1 MKRIQYILMINL
13 LFILQAGFSQTH
25 KEGAGTTKKGYK
37 LVWADEFNY
46 KGLPDA
52 QRWGYDTI
60 GNKTG
65 WGNHEAQYYTYANP
79 KNVWVENG
87 MLSITTVKEEF
98 KGHKYTSARLMTK
111 NKGDWK
117 YGRFEIKAKLPKGVG
132 MWPAIWMLSTDWK
145 YGGWPASGEIDIM
158 ENVGFKP
165 DTIYGSIHTKAYYWR
180 INTQKTKAFYLPDSQ
195 DVFHVYTL
203 EWNSDQISFFVD
215 DKKYLAFVNEKKT
228 FAEWPF
234 DQRLH
239 LLLNIAVGGDWGG
252 QKGIDD
258 SIFPQKML
266 IDYVRVYQKAANK
279 N

>member
-1 MKRIQYILMINL
+1 MKSNQCFLMIAL
-13 LFILQAGFSQTH
+13 LFVMQVGFSQIQK
-25 KEGAGTTKKGYK
+25 KEHITTPKGYK

-46 KGLPDA
+46 RGLPDA
-52 QRWGYDTI
+52 KRWGYDTV
-60 GNKTG
+60 GNKSG
-65 WGNHEAQYYTYANP
+65 WGNHELQHYTFANP
-79 KNVWVENG
+79 KNAWVENG
-87 MLSITTVKEEF
+87 SLSITAIKEAY
-98 KGHKYTSARLMTK
+98 KGCKYTSARLVTK

-145 YGGWPASGEIDIM
+145 YGSWPASGEIDIM
-158 ENVGFKP
+158 ENVGHKP
-165 DTIYGSIHTKAYYWR
+165 DTVYASIHTKSYYFR
-180 INTQKTKAFYLPDSQ
+180 INTQKTKAVYLPDCS
-195 DVFHVYTL
+195 DAFHVYAL
-203 EWNSDQISFFVD
+203 EWDADQISFFVD
-215 DKKYLAFVNEKKT
+215 DKKYLTFANEKKT

-266 IDYVRVYQKAANK
+266 VDYVRVYQKI
-279 N
+279 

>member
-1 MKRIQYILMINL
+1 MKSNQCFLMIAL
-13 LFILQAGFSQTH
+13 LFVMQVGFSQIQK
-25 KEGAGTTKKGYK
+25 KEHITTPKGYK

-46 KGLPDA
+46 RGLPDA
-52 QRWGYDTI
+52 KRWGYDTV
-60 GNKTG
+60 GNKSG
-65 WGNHEAQYYTYANP
+65 WGNHELQHYTFANP
-79 KNVWVENG
+79 KNAWVENG
-87 MLSITTVKEEF
+87 SLSITAIKEAY
-98 KGHKYTSARLMTK
+98 KGCKYTSARLVTK

-145 YGGWPASGEIDIM
+145 YGSWPASGEIDIM
-158 ENVGFKP
+158 ENVGHKP
-165 DTIYGSIHTKAYYWR
+165 DTVYGSIHTKAYYFR
-180 INTQKTKAFYLPDSQ
+180 INTQKTKAVYLPDCS
-195 DVFHVYTL
+195 DAFHVYAL
-203 EWNSDQISFFVD
+203 EWDADQISFFVD
-215 DKKYLAFVNEKKT
+215 DKKYLTFANEKKT

-266 IDYVRVYQKAANK
+266 VDYVRVYQKI
-279 N
+279 